1 MTAATP
7 SRDDTPAVD
16 IRAGH
21 LFDRVLGY
29 DFFISYAH
37 ADSPGYAEQLD
48 SALGRA
54 GFKAFLDKQVYVAG
68 DDLNTATLRRVRASS
83 KLVVIV
89 GPAALQSHWVLQEV
103 EAALAAQRPVIA
115 IDLLGGLADGPAAAN
130 PLAARLRD
138 IIHIRETGGL
148 QADVPSDATLQA
160 LARSFQ
166 STRREALRWRLALAG
181 VAFFAVLAGFS
192 YWQKTLADAR
202 AEQYLKFCE
211 EIRTAVRT
219 GNATIGSLRGTEF
232 GDLVADV
239 TETLARLPDP
249 DTDPKLRC
257 VPVGSDEPA
266 RSS

>member
-16 IRAGH
+16 IRAGR

-89 GPAALQSHWVLQEV
+89 GPAALQSH
-103 EAALAAQRPVIA
+103 
-115 IDLLGGLADGPAAAN
+115 
-130 PLAARLRD
+130 
-138 IIHIRETGGL
+138 
-148 QADVPSDATLQA
+148 
-160 LARSFQ
+160 
-166 STRREALRWRLALAG
+166 
-181 VAFFAVLAGFS
+181 
-192 YWQKTLADAR
+192 
-202 AEQYLKFCE
+202 
-211 EIRTAVRT
+211 
-219 GNATIGSLRGTEF
+219 
-232 GDLVADV
+232 
-239 TETLARLPDP
+239 
-249 DTDPKLRC
+249 
-257 VPVGSDEPA
+257 
-266 RSS
+266 